1 MKRTTLISIMIC
13 SIILNITACY
23 GFNSGEMFFAKN
35 IKGNGIRK
43 ELDRGKMEFTAIETR
58 GSIDVIISNSTDAPI
73 KVSGD
78 ENLLEYVETYVKDGV
93 LNIHFNNKAFNS
105 FSSRIGLKVTVP
117 NSGRI
122 NRIKASGS
130 SDVSTEGTVVADNM
144 SIMCSGSSD
153 FNGNIKAVKCE
164 LFFSGSSD
172 FKGNIIAEKCEI
184 DCAGSSD
191 FKGSIEAKTCLLK
204 FRGSSDC
211 NISGKA
217 DVCEMSLAGS
227 SDFKGYDFVVN
238 KLTCSASGSS
248 DVKVT
253 CNEELSVKA
262 SGSSDISYRGSAK
275 IIDKQTSGS
284 SDIRNR

>member
-1 MKRTTLISIMIC
+1 MKKTTLISIMIC

-23 GFNSGEMFFAKN
+23 GINSGEMFFAKN

-58 GSIDVIISNSTDAPI
+58 GSIDVIISKNTDAPI

-93 LNIHFNNKAFNS
+93 LNIHFNNKEFNS
-105 FSSRIGLKVTVP
+105 FSTRIGLKVTVP
-117 NSGRI
+117 NNGRI
-122 NRIKASGS
+122 NNIKASGS
-130 SDVSTEGTVVADNM
+130 SDVMTEGTVVADNM
-144 SIMCSGSSD
+144 SITCKGSSD
-153 FNGNIKAVKCE
+153 FNGNIKA
-164 LFFSGSSD
+164 G
-172 FKGNIIAEKCEI
+172 KCEI
-184 DCAGSSD
+184 NCSGSSD
-191 FKGSIEAKTCLLK
+191 FKGSIVAENCEIDCSGSSDFKGSLEAKTCILK

-211 NISGKA
+211 TISGKA
-217 DVCEMSLAGS
+217 DVCEMTLAGS

-253 CNEELSVKA
+253 CNEELNVKA
-262 SGSSDISYRGSAK
+262 SGSSDVYYRGSAK
-275 IIDKQTSGS
+275 IISKDTSGS
-284 SDIRNR
+284 SDVINR